1 MKPILPICSALAAS
15 LTLAHAH
22 HGQEFFLLYD
32 ARVQQPLHGTLQQ
45 NFSFIDEGDDDS
57 LSLSPSLS
65 LGILPRTAFNLRADF
80 SNDADQGWAYR
91 SIEPGFQIDLTPPN
105 LKLPIRIGFAASY
118 QFGEGRESVHS
129 HGATDLSGG
138 TVAHVH
144 DNNSTNST
152 AAATHVH
159 DAGAAHDDTGTA
171 AHDHSTHYHPPLVE
185 TPPGEDAGPDGLTA
199 EEIAAINAANAA
211 AAAAADAQ
219 AAAAAAQ
226 AASQTQPSANP
237 APAAKPKPKSKS
249 PKKATT
255 TGTTAATAAHSH
267 SAGEPESGHSHSGS
281 IHNHDD
287 NLFTARLIFEADLTE
302 NTLLV
307 GNLINVIPE
316 GGDAAWGY
324 AIGLRQRLR
333 PGLSVGV
340 EALGDFDR
348 NKHQEVLGA
357 VFWEPMHHV
366 LLKVG
371 VGTGLTAVSP
381 DTTVRAGIL
390 WMF

>member
-1 MKPILPICSALAAS
+1 MKSFFPGFLALASS

-32 ARVQQPLHGTLQQ
+32 ARVQQPRHGVLQQ

-65 LGILPRTAFNLRADF
+65 LGVLPRTAFNLRADF
-80 SNDADQGWAYR
+80 ADDANQGWTYR

-118 QFGEGRESVHS
+118 QFGEGGESTHT
-129 HGATDLSGG
+129 HGAADLSGE

-159 DAGAAHDDTGTA
+159 AAGAAHDDTGTGTA
-171 AHDHSTHYHPPLVE
+171 AHDHSTHDHPPLVE

-226 AASQTQPSANP
+226 AASQAQAQAANT

-249 PKKATT
+249 TKKAP
-255 TGTTAATAAHSH
+255 APAAHSH
-267 SAGEPESGHSHSGS
+267 SADEAESGHSHSGS

-307 GNLINVIPE
+307 ANLINVIPE
-316 GGDAAWGY
+316 GGDVAWGY
-324 AIGLRQRLR
+324 AIGVRQRLR

-371 VGTGLTAVSP
+371 VGTGLTAISP
-381 DTTVRAGIL
+381 DTTVRAGVL

>member
-1 MKPILPICSALAAS
+1 MKTFSPFL
-15 LTLAHAH
+15 LTTLWFLTPAQAH

-32 ARVQQPLHGTLQQ
+32 AGVQQPRHGILQQ

-80 SNDADQGWAYR
+80 SDDAGTGWAYR

-118 QFGEGRESVHS
+118 QFAEGGSNLHV
-129 HGATDLSGG
+129 HGASDLSGS

-144 DNNSTNST
+144 DSSTST
-152 AAATHVH
+152 ASHVH
-159 DAGAAHDDTGTA
+159 ANGITHDDIGAAP
-171 AHDHSTHYHPPLVE
+171 HDHSMHYHPPLVE
-185 TPPGEDAGPDGLTA
+185 APPGENTGPDGLTA

-211 AAAAADAQ
+211 AQTQ
-219 AAAAAAQ
+219 ATSPAHPSAPSPKAKAKAKTPRKTP
-226 AASQTQPSANP
+226 AASA
-237 APAAKPKPKSKS
+237 
-249 PKKATT
+249 
-255 TGTTAATAAHSH
+255 GHSH
-267 SAGEPESGHSHSGS
+267 AAGETESGHSHSGS

-287 NLFTARLIFEADLTE
+287 HLFTARLIFEADLTPD
-302 NTLLV
+302 TLLV
-307 GNLINVIPE
+307 ANLINVIPD

-324 AIGLRQRLR
+324 AVGLRQRLR

-366 LLKVG
+366 LLKLG
-371 VGTGLTAVSP
+371 AGTGLTATSP
-381 DTTVRAGIL
+381 DTTVRAGVL

>member
-1 MKPILPICSALAAS
+1 MKTFNPFLLATLWF
-15 LTLAHAH
+15 LTPAHAH

-32 ARVQQPLHGTLQQ
+32 AGVQLPRHGILQQ
-45 NFSFIDEGDDDS
+45 NFSFIDEGYDDS

-65 LGILPRTAFNLRADF
+65 LGILPRTAFNLRTDF
-80 SNDADQGWAYR
+80 SDDAGTGWAYR

-118 QFGEGRESVHS
+118 QFAKGGSTGHV
-129 HGATDLSGG
+129 HGASSLSGS

-144 DNNSTNST
+144 DSSTST
-152 AAATHVH
+152 ASHVH
-159 DAGAAHDDTGTA
+159 AGGMTQDDAGTA
-171 AHDHSTHYHPPLVE
+171 PHDHSAHDHPPLVE

-211 AAAAADAQ
+211 A
-219 AAAAAAQ
+219 
-226 AASQTQPSANP
+226 QTQPSVP
-237 APAAKPKPKSKS
+237 APATVTKPKPKAT
-249 PKKATT
+249 KKA
-255 TGTTAATAAHSH
+255 AAASAAHSH
-267 SAGEPESGHSHSGS
+267 AAGDTDSGHSHSGS

-287 NLFTARLIFEADLTE
+287 NLFSARLIIEADLTSD
-302 NTLLV
+302 TLLV
-307 GNLINVIPE
+307 ANLINVIPE

-324 AIGLRQRLR
+324 AVGLRQRLR

-366 LLKVG
+366 LLKLG
-371 VGTGLTAVSP
+371 VGTGLNATSP
-381 DTTVRAGIL
+381 DPTVRAGVL